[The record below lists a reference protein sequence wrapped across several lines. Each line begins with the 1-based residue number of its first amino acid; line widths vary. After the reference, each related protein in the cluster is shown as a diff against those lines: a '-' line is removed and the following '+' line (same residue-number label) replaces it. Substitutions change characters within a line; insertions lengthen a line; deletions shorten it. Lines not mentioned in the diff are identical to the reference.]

1 MPESAA
7 ESSSESISAL
17 LPLPLISPN
26 REVRG
31 EPEELEVSWPPAA
44 TEAKL
49 LMQLVYASSMPIS
62 SYISTMLFMEE
73 SFR

>member
-1 MPESAA
+1 M
-7 ESSSESISAL
+7 
-17 LPLPLISPN
+17 PLPLISPN

-31 EPEELEVSWPPAA
+31 EPEELEVSCPPAA